1 MSLERKLCE
10 EISRCENCRSRVLSP
25 VIIDGRHFCSV
36 LWFERWKWRKDEGGK
51 MQDERK

>member
-36 LWFERWKWRKDEGGK
+36 LCFERWKWRKKRREK
-51 MQDERK
+51 VV